1 MRCINIGDVV
11 DINHDLE
18 DARIP
23 ARIHLHD
30 ACAGQTCTI
39 QAAGSVGNQDVAGIL
54 ERARQIVTE
63 HFSAR
68 SSRVSFD
75 EATGLTFWLDR

>member
-39 QAAGSVGNQDVAGIL
+39 EATGSDGDQDVAGIL

-68 SSRVSFD
+68 SSKVIFD